1 VNAATKLS
9 YSIKEAV
16 EASGLSA
23 THLDTAIR
31 KGLLK
36 TRRTAKDDETGAVSG
51 KRVILARDLSAYLEN
66 LPEG

>member
-1 VNAATKLS
+1 MSTATKLA

-31 KGLLK
+31 SGQLK
-36 TRRTAKDDETGAVSG
+36 ARRTTLRENGAVAG
-51 KRVILARDLSAYLEN
+51 KRLIRAADLRSYLDA